1 MAPAKQKAATDR
13 KRTTTAPAMTARRV
27 PSLGRIRADRPKALR
42 GRVAARRR
50 GVEARR
56 TPSLRHVAT
65 VPGVTIRAPVGPRAA
80 RVLSADALAFVAE
93 LHRRFDPLR
102 RELISEDEPRA
113 PIEGEFQERRVDVA
127 ADFAPL
133 VDFQNPNVSWTQRI
147 ERHLRVKE
155 ADESAIVVIR
165 PRDLHATE
173 QHLAVDGQPMSA
185 ALFDFGLCAF
195 HRAAQGAIL
204 YCDWS
209 HVRDTREAR
218 LWNDVLAFAEQQ
230 LGLPAGGIKVI
241 DSPGV

>member
-1 MAPAKQKAATDR
+1 M
-13 KRTTTAPAMTARRV
+13 
-27 PSLGRIRADRPKALR
+27 DRPKALR

-56 TPSLRHVAT
+56 RPSVRYVAA

-93 LHRRFDPLR
+93 LHRRFDALR

-113 PIEGEFQERRVDVA
+113 PIESEFQDRRVDVT

-133 VDFQNPNVSWTQRI
+133 VDFQSPEVGWTQRI
-147 ERHLRVKE
+147 ERHLRVKD
-155 ADESAIVVIR
+155 ADQSAIVVMR

-173 QHLAVDGQPMSA
+173 PRLAVDGQPMSA

-195 HRAAQGAIL
+195 HRAAQAGVL
-204 YCDWS
+204 CCDWS
-209 HVRDTREAR
+209 QLQNRREAR
-218 LWNDVLAFAEQQ
+218 LWNDVLGFAEQQ
-230 LGLPAGGIKVI
+230 LGLPAGSIKAAVI
-241 DSPGV
+241 DSQGV